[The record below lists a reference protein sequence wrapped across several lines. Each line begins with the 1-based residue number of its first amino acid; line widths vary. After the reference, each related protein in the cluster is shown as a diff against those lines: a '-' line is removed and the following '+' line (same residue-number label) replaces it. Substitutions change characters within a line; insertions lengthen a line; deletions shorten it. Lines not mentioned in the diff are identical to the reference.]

1 MRVIYV
7 SEKCFCIIAATPFP
21 VAFYAFFLLAIHPEL
36 KQCVASALKG
46 FFRPVLSVPCMVPAL
61 QRSHKEQAAIR
72 IVSDAI
78 Y

>member
-46 FFRPVLSVPCMVPAL
+46 FFRPVLSVPCMVPHTKNKL
-61 QRSHKEQAAIR
+61 PSEPCLMPYTEKK
-72 IVSDAI
+72 
-78 Y
+78 